1 MWTRPFETADL
12 QCCFQREEKSK
23 YKQDDSQL
31 LPMLGLYSAV
41 YMNTMNNDFFEG
53 HLNGIT
59 IDAALQFSVSVWKNL
74 PAHSLAHSWTE
85 KF

>member
-1 MWTRPFETADL
+1 
-12 QCCFQREEKSK
+12 
-23 YKQDDSQL
+23 
-31 LPMLGLYSAV
+31 MLGLYSAV
-41 YMNTMNNDFFEG
+41 YMNTMNNDFFEV

-74 PAHSLAHSWTE
+74 SAHSLAHSWME